1 MQKKYKKNLP
11 VLREI
16 DKQLHKACRELSP
29 LKMKEAILL
38 GADVNAPDCE
48 QQEAPIDMVVNSV
61 TIEDR
66 EHFFDNVKKQERVRE
81 AIDLLLKHGASPD
94 GYTVDDTPLCWFAWL
109 YFDPYIVNALCKAG
123 ANVNALYDGETV
135 YNAAGIESIFLDVSS
150 ECKECSRREE
160 CLQKLER
167 VQQTLRVFGAKS
179 NQELKE
185 EAEAQH
191 GPSSD

>member
-16 DKQLHKACRELSP
+16 DRQLHKACRELSP

-48 QQEAPIDMVVNSV
+48 QREAPIDMVVNSV
-61 TIEDR
+61 IIEDR
-66 EHFFDNVKKQERVRE
+66 EHYFDNVKKQERVRE

-94 GYTVDDTPLCWFAWL
+94 GYTMNDTPLYWFAWL
-109 YFDPYIVNALCKAG
+109 YFEPYIVRRLCRAG
-123 ANVNALYDGETV
+123 ATLNTLRDGRDTLYDLTVSEGFFLET
-135 YNAAGIESIFLDVSS
+135 G
-150 ECKECSRREE
+150 CKECPRQAE
-160 CLQKLER
+160 CLQKNYKIQE
-167 VQQTLRVFGAKS
+167 TLRYCGAKS
-179 NQELKE
+179 SLELKE